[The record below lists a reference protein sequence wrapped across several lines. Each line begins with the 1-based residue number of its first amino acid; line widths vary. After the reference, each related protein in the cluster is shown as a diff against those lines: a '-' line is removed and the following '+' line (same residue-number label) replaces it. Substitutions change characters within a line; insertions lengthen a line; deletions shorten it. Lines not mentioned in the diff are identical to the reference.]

1 MNLLRV
7 RTLVAKEV
15 SEALRD
21 RLYLTLAF
29 FLPILLMLVFTYGM
43 TSNID
48 NVGVVIV
55 DEDQTA
61 ASREYTQRFLSTRH
75 FKQVEVT
82 HAPTRADAALAA
94 YQARLL
100 IWVGS
105 GFERQLQSGQTAQVS
120 VQIDGAF
127 TEPARTIGG
136 YVEAINAQ
144 ANQDLR
150 QRYAAAQ
157 WGARS
162 ALTRQVTQPVALQ
175 TRYLYNPELRS
186 VAMIAPA
193 LMMMILMMCPPL
205 LIAVSVVREKESGS
219 IYNIASSTVTRF
231 EFLLGKLI
239 PVVGI
244 GMVNGFM
251 LWALVAFW
259 FDVPFRGHALA
270 FTLAMLLYVIATSSM
285 GLLVSAAVKTQQA
298 AIIITTMT
306 AVIASMQFAG
316 LYAPLETADP
326 VNQFISHLFPAADF
340 LRVIRGV
347 YVRGAGIEVF
357 WPEMMAMAAYGAAA
371 LALAHALFH
380 KRTST

>member
-29 FLPILLMLVFTYGM
+29 FLPVLLMLVFTYGM

-55 DEDQTA
+55 DEDQSA

-105 GFERQLQSGQTAQVS
+105 GFERQLQNGQTVKVS

-162 ALTRQVTQPVALQ
+162 SLTRQVTHPVQLQ
-175 TRYLYNPELRS
+175 TRYLYNAELRS

-193 LMMMILMMCPPL
+193 LMMMILMMCPPC
-205 LIAVSVVREKESGS
+205 
-219 IYNIASSTVTRF
+219 
-231 EFLLGKLI
+231 
-239 PVVGI
+239 
-244 GMVNGFM
+244 
-251 LWALVAFW
+251 
-259 FDVPFRGHALA
+259 
-270 FTLAMLLYVIATSSM
+270 
-285 GLLVSAAVKTQQA
+285 
-298 AIIITTMT
+298 
-306 AVIASMQFAG
+306 
-316 LYAPLETADP
+316 
-326 VNQFISHLFPAADF
+326 
-340 LRVIRGV
+340 
-347 YVRGAGIEVF
+347 
-357 WPEMMAMAAYGAAA
+357 
-371 LALAHALFH
+371 
-380 KRTST
+380 